1 MCNYIIFNTLKKYL
15 IFNIKY
21 LIFNKKNIVNKTKMG
36 LQNCKTAEA
45 VSPQAHYYFKQIQF
59 EINAGQDDANM
70 KETCKIEV
78 KINNMSSGSC
88 KVGLI
93 QYTDSS
99 RKTILKNE
107 GETEYASVD
116 SSTNSIIFNKFYI
129 LNYFFEKEQ
138 PIDFIISGSIN
149 GKVST
154 TLPSIMGSRG
164 QRLIKPIEG
173 GGDAKLEVKGFSYKA
188 KESHTFYFR
197 VGLKGM
203 FNLKGINYRI
213 NYMGNMNRPQNIML
227 YRSEILNP
235 KMTRTLEFGISKIP
249 DLYITPDQNMENNL
263 IEVAV
268 MDPYHNKVLGRYNG
282 PISGLLNVGQTIQ
295 LGSGGNTAN
304 ISIEKAKNYTFLDY
318 LRGGM
323 QINLTVAIDFTGSN
337 GDPTKPFSLHY
348 LGTNGNSY
356 EVAISSCGNI
366 VAYYDYD
373 QLFPAFGFGGKFC
386 GDNNVSHC
394 FPLNMNP
401 NNPDIQGIDGILQA
415 YRNILNQTKLY
426 GPTYFH
432 YIIDQVI
439 SVVKQDVIAENKM
452 NYNILM
458 ILTDGIIDDMDQ
470 TIDSLVEASFLS
482 ISVIIIGI
490 GDADFSNMDIL
501 DADDDP
507 LVDKN
512 GRKADRDLVQF
523 VPFKKYSYNGQLLAQ
538 EVLEEIPRQVI
549 EYYQHQK
556 MPPREPV
563 FNI

>member
-1 MCNYIIFNTLKKYL
+1 
-15 IFNIKY
+15 
-21 LIFNKKNIVNKTKMG
+21 MG
-36 LQNCKTAEA
+36 LENCKTVEG
-45 VSPQAHYYFKQIQF
+45 VSPEAHCYFKQL
-59 EINAGQDDANM
+59 EYDINTGREDAGM

-78 KINNMSSGSC
+78 RINNISSGKC
-88 KVGLI
+88 QIRLV

-99 RKTILKNE
+99 RKVILKNE
-107 GETEYASVD
+107 GETEMASVD
-116 SSTNSIIFNKFYI
+116 SSSNSIIFNKFFI

-164 QRLIKPIEG
+164 QKLVRPIEG
-173 GGDAKLEVKGFSYKA
+173 GGEAKLEAKGFAYKT
-188 KESHTFYFR
+188 KESHTLYFKI
-197 VGLKGM
+197 GLNGTFNVKGV
-203 FNLKGINYRI
+203 NYKLT
-213 NYMGNMNRPQNIML
+213 YLGTVTRPQNTLL
-227 YRSEILNP
+227 YKSEILNT
-235 KMTRTLEFGISKIP
+235 KSLAHLDFAISKIP
-249 DLYITPDQNMENNL
+249 DLYLAPDHNWESNL
-263 IEVAV
+263 VEIAIL
-268 MDPYHNKVLGRYNG
+268 DPYHNRNLGKFNG
-282 PISGLLNVGQTIQ
+282 PLSNLLNNGQKIK
-295 LGSGGNTAN
+295 LGNTSNTAN
-304 ISIEKAKNYTFLDY
+304 ISLELVKNYTFLDY
-318 LRGGM
+318 IRGGM

-348 LGTNGNSY
+348 LGTSNNSY
-356 EVAISSCGNI
+356 EIAISSCGNI

-386 GDNNVSHC
+386 MDNNVSHC

-401 NNPDIQGIDGILQA
+401 DNPEIQGIDGILQA

-426 GPTYFH
+426 GPTFFH
-432 YIIDQVI
+432 FIIDQVI

-458 ILTDGIIDDMDQ
+458 ILTDGIIDDMDA
-470 TIDSLVEASFLS
+470 TIDSLVEASYLP

-490 GDADFSNMDIL
+490 GDADFSNMNIL
-501 DADDDP
+501 DADDEP
-507 LVDKN
+507 LIDKN

-523 VPFKKYSYNGQLLAQ
+523 VPFKKFSYNGQLLAQ

-556 MPPREPV
+556 MPPREPI
-563 FNI
+563 FDI